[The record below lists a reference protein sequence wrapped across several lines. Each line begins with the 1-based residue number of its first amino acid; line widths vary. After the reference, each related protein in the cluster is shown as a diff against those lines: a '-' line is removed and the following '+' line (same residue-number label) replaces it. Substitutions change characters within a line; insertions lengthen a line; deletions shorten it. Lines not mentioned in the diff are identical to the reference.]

1 LTWFDVAV
9 GRRLA
14 GIGSRYAFG
23 NGLTVEARWS
33 VSAAGMDVR
42 FAMERTGAAKSGSCD
57 RELRGIE
64 DHIDRLNSRAS
75 ARGPMIG

>member
-1 LTWFDVAV
+1 
-9 GRRLA
+9 
-14 GIGSRYAFG
+14 
-23 NGLTVEARWS
+23 
-33 VSAAGMDVR
+33 MDVR

-64 DHIDRLNSRAS
+64 DHIDQLNSRAS